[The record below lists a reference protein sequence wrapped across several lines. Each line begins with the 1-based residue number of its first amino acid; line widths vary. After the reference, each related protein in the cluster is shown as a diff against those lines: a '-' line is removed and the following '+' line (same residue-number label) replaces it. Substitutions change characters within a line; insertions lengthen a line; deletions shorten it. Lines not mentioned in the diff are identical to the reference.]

1 MPLSTATTYRL
12 QHQQEVLHDLVWGLT
27 EPQLRTR
34 VNPDKWSAYEQMVHL
49 TAYQP
54 AFHNRLKRIEQEEQ
68 PLFDPYLADNDP
80 LYLDC
85 MQRPL
90 NEITED
96 FTTQR
101 FILINHLVSLPDPVL
116 RRTGVHLK
124 YGQLSIPEWTEMFLL
139 HEAHHLFCIFQLT
152 SQIRATIRAI

>member
-12 QHQQEVLHDLVWGLT
+12 QHQHEVLQDLVRGLT

-34 VNPDKWSAYEQMVHL
+34 VIPDKWSAYEQLVHL

-54 AFHNRLKRIEQEEQ
+54 AFYNRLKRIEQEEQ
-68 PLFDPYLADNDP
+68 PLFDPYIADNDP
-80 LYLDC
+80 LFLDC

-90 NEITED
+90 KEITED

-101 FILINHLVSLPDPVL
+101 FILINHLVSLPDPIL
-116 RRTGVHLK
+116 RRTGAHMK
-124 YGQLSIPEWTEMFLL
+124 YGPLSITEWTEMFLL
-139 HEAHHLFCIFQLT
+139 HEGHHLFSIFQLT
-152 SQIRATIRAI
+152 SQTRATIRAI